1 MDTKTIIN
9 SVGLLLTI
17 VGVYLVYLGSPIHFD
32 IIDGG
37 DFKTDWKE
45 EARKTARKNR
55 QVKIGVYLVIGGT
68 LFQLISNIVPER
80 QAQ

>member
-17 VGVYLVYLGSPIHFD
+17 VGVYLVYVGSPIHFD
-32 IIDGG
+32 IISGG
-37 DFKTDWKE
+37 NSKTDWKK

-68 LFQLISNIVPER
+68 FLQFISNIIPAR
-80 QAQ
+80 